1 VTVRTLLALV
11 LGWTT
16 LASAAGELKL
26 PPIHRTTLP
35 NGLRVVVAEYH
46 ELPLWNVV
54 MFVGAGAAQDPA
66 GKEGVAMLTASALR
80 RGAGGLSAEGV
91 ADAIE
96 SLGGSIGAT
105 SGTDATIVA
114 AEFLSADFDKGLDLL
129 KKVVREPGLADDEV
143 RRARD
148 EQLAAL
154 VAGLEEPSVVAERCF
169 APWLYGNHPYAF
181 PPDGRTESV
190 KALTAADV
198 RAYYDR
204 WYRPNATILV
214 LVGDVKTADAVKAIE
229 GTFGRWEGRPDA
241 VAERAGAPEKITERR
256 VLLVDKPDATQTQ
269 IRVGAPAMARND
281 PELLTGQV
289 ANTILG
295 GGFTSKLIEEL
306 RVKRSLTYG
315 ASSAFVARKVGGDF
329 RISTFTKTPT
339 TLETLQLA
347 MDVEHGY
354 LAKPIDPK
362 LIEKAKRYLNGQFP
376 LRVETP
382 DAIAMRLAEIEFN
395 GLPPDD
401 LSTYRTRVEAVTPAA
416 ASRVAKE
423 KMFDASRV
431 AITVVGKAS
440 EIKAPLEKAF
450 GTVKVVTPIECDT
463 LGRK

>member
-1 VTVRTLLALV
+1 MRRLLAALLV
-11 LGWTT
+11 CWATCAG
-16 LASAAGELKL
+16 AAEELRL
-26 PPIHRTTLP
+26 PPIQRTTLP
-35 NGLRVVVAEYH
+35 NGLRLVITEYH
-46 ELPLWNVV
+46 ELPLLNVV

-80 RGAGGLSAEGV
+80 RGAGGMSAEAV

-114 AEFLSADFDKGLDLL
+114 AEFLSDDLDKGLDLL
-129 KKVVREPGLADDEV
+129 KKVVREPGFADDEV
-143 RRARD
+143 RRVRD
-148 EQLAAL
+148 EQLAEL

-169 APWLYGNHPYAF
+169 APWLYGSHPYGL
-181 PPDGRTESV
+181 PVDGRTDSV
-190 KALTAADV
+190 KTLTTADV
-198 RAYYDR
+198 KAFYDR

-214 LVGDVKTADAVKAIE
+214 FVGDVKTDDAVKRLEAA
-229 GTFGRWEGRPDA
+229 FGDWAGRPDA
-241 VAERAGAPEKITERR
+241 VAVRAGAPDKITERR

-339 TLETLQLA
+339 TLETLKLA
-347 MDVEHGY
+347 LEVENGFRE
-354 LAKPIDPK
+354 KPIDPK
-362 LIEKAKRYLNGQFP
+362 LIDKAKRYLNGQFP

-395 GLPPDD
+395 GLPADE
-401 LSTYRTRVEAVTPAA
+401 LSTYRTRIDAVTPAD
-416 ASRVAKE
+416 ASLVAKD
-423 KMFDASRV
+423 KMFDVNRV

-440 EIKAPLEKAF
+440 EIKGPLEQAY
-450 GTVKVVTPIECDT
+450 GTVKVVTPLECDK

>member
-1 VTVRTLLALV
+1 VRFLLVALIV
-11 LGWTT
+11 GWAT
-16 LASAAGELKL
+16 LAVAAEELRL

-35 NGLRVVVAEYH
+35 NGLRLVVAEYH
-46 ELPLWNVV
+46 ELPLLNVV

-80 RGAGGLSAEGV
+80 RGAGGMSAEAI

-105 SGTDATIVA
+105 AGTDATIVA
-114 AEFLSADFDKGLDLL
+114 AEFLSADVDKGLDLL

-148 EQLAAL
+148 EQLATL

-169 APWLYGNHPYAF
+169 APWLYGSHPYGL
-181 PPDGRTESV
+181 PVDGRNDSV
-190 KALTAADV
+190 KALTTGDV
-198 RAYYDR
+198 KAFYDR

-214 LVGDVKTADAVKAIE
+214 LVGDVKTEDAVKRLE
-229 GTFGRWEGRPDA
+229 GTFGDWAGRPDA
-241 VAERAGAPEKITERR
+241 VAVRAGAPEQITERR

-269 IRVGAPAMARND
+269 IRVGAPSMARND
-281 PELLTGQV
+281 PELLPGQV

-339 TLETLQLA
+339 TLETLKLA
-347 MDVEHGY
+347 LEVENTF
-354 LAKPIDPK
+354 LEKPIDAK
-362 LIEKAKRYLNGQFP
+362 LIDKAKRYLNGQFP

-401 LSTYRTRVEAVTPAA
+401 LSTYRTRVDAVTPDE
-416 ASRVAKE
+416 ASRVARE
-423 KMFDASRV
+423 KMFDTKNV

-440 EIKAPLEKAF
+440 EIKGPLEAAY
-450 GTVKVVTPIECDT
+450 GPVKVVTPLECDT